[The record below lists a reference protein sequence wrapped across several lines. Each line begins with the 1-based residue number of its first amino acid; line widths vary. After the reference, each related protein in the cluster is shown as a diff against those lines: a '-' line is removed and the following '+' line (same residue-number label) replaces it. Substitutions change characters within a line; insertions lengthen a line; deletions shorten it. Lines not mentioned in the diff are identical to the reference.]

1 MTPLEASVLECVRSW
16 KSFRLL
22 VVGDFMLDQALSGDA
37 ERLSPDA
44 PVPVLA
50 VRDSTATIDT
60 PGGAGNVA
68 VFAAALGGIVN
79 CIGVI
84 GQDVDGG
91 LLRASLERSGCETAG
106 LIVDAARP
114 TTTKRSLI
122 GRAQHRH
129 PQKMFR
135 IDVESREP
143 MSAAVQAKL
152 VAAIERQLDACDV
165 VCLEDYRKGVC
176 TLELCRTL
184 IDLCRA
190 RKIPVLVD
198 PAAIDDYSCYRGATV
213 ITPNRSEAERATGHT
228 VDPAHVVEGS
238 RGMASKL
245 LDALKLD
252 AVVITLDKDGAL
264 LQTAADGS
272 IHLPTVVRQVYDVT
286 GAGDMVLAVLAGAVA
301 NHMPWKEAV
310 ALANIAAGLEVEVFG
325 VRAFSLAEIQAQ
337 VLRLAH
343 VSAGKLRSRADLLIE
358 LAAHRAAG
366 RTIVFTNGCFD
377 LLHIGHAASLR
388 EAKALG
394 DILVVAVNCDA
405 QVRASKGDDRP
416 INSQNDRA
424 ELLGELTSVDYVT
437 IFDEPTAAELLRVI
451 QPDVYA
457 KGGDYIGKEIT
468 EFAVVKSYGGKSV
481 IIGVRPGLSTTA
493 LVTRV
498 RESFAA
504 GGNSVSS

>member
-50 VRDSTATIDT
+50 VRDSTATVDT

-68 VFAAALGGIVN
+68 VFAAALGGVVS
-79 CIGVI
+79 CVGVT

-91 LLRASLERSGCETAG
+91 LLRASLERNGCETAG
-106 LIVDAARP
+106 LIVDSARP

-143 MSAAVQAKL
+143 MSDAMQAKL
-152 VAAIERQLDACDV
+152 VAAIERHLDACDV

-176 TLELCRTL
+176 TPQLCRKL
-184 IDLCRA
+184 IALCGA

-198 PAAIDDYSCYRGATV
+198 PAAIEDYGCYRGATV
-213 ITPNRSEAERATGHT
+213 ITPNRSEAERATGYT

-238 RGMASKL
+238 RGMAAQL
-245 LDALKLD
+245 LTALELD

-264 LQTAADGS
+264 LQTAAEGA

-286 GAGDMVLAVLAGAVA
+286 GAGDMVLAVLAGAIA

-310 ALANIAAGLEVEVFG
+310 TLANIAAGLEVEVFG

-377 LLHIGHAASLR
+377 LMHIGHAASLR

-416 INSQNDRA
+416 INTQSDRA

-437 IFDEPTAAELLRVI
+437 IFDEPTAAELLQVI

-468 EFAVVKSYGGKSV
+468 EIAVVKSYGGKSAIV
-481 IIGVRPGLSTTA
+481 GMRPGLSTTA

-504 GGNSVSS
+504 GGK